1 MFLLFVF
8 LILHWGIDIIV
19 VLGIIWYYFLFVFGV
34 LFPFSYG
41 IHLGIH
47 LGASTSHLQICQ
59 LENFHLFL
67 AEARIGSPTS
77 CLPSRDERG
86 SRCQARGV
94 EETASGRAADK
105 LE

>member
-41 IHLGIH
+41 
-47 LGASTSHLQICQ
+47 
-59 LENFHLFL
+59 LFV
-67 AEARIGSPTS
+67 
-77 CLPSRDERG
+77 
-86 SRCQARGV
+86 Q
-94 EETASGRAADK
+94 
-105 LE
+105 